1 MDNNLVTEALTLTL
15 YGMSFVFVF
24 LALMVAVTTL
34 MSVSVLRLQPN
45 AILEP
50 SGTVID
56 DSINEEAEFVIRE
69 AIKMHRGN

>member
-24 LALMVAVTTL
+24 LALMVVVTTL
-34 MSVSVLRLQPN
+34 MSASVLRLQPN
-45 AILEP
+45 AILESP
-50 SGTVID
+50 GAVID
-56 DSINEEAEFVIRE
+56 DSIDEEAEFVIRE

>member
-24 LALMVAVTTL
+24 LALMVVVTTL
-34 MSVSVLRLQPN
+34 MSASVLRLQPN
-45 AILEP
+45 AILE
-50 SGTVID
+50 SLGAVID
-56 DSINEEAEFVIRE
+56 DSIDEEAEFVIRE

>member
-24 LALMVAVTTL
+24 LALMVVVTTL

-50 SGTVID
+50 SGAVID
-56 DSINEEAEFVIRE
+56 DSIDEESEFVIRE

>member
-34 MSVSVLRLQPN
+34 MSASVLRLQPN
-45 AILEP
+45 VILEP
-50 SGTVID
+50 SGAVID

>member
-34 MSVSVLRLQPN
+34 MSASVLRLQPN
-45 AILEP
+45 VILEP
-50 SGTVID
+50 SGAVID
-56 DSINEEAEFVIRE
+56 DGIDEEAEFVIRE
-69 AIKMHRGN
+69 AIKMHREN

>member
-34 MSVSVLRLQPN
+34 MSASVLRLQPN
-45 AILEP
+45 AILEH
-50 SGTVID
+50 SGAVID

>member
-24 LALMVAVTTL
+24 LALMVVVTTF
-34 MSVSVLRLQPN
+34 MSASVLRLQPN
-45 AILEP
+45 VILES
-50 SGTVID
+50 SGAVID
-56 DSINEEAEFVIRE
+56 DSIDEEAEFVIRE